1 MSILCGAFKA
11 CLPCLTLLKFQVQRI
26 DTMVSLGIQ
35 NPHYIEMIL
44 TTGKDFLAVHINQ
57 TQIIHMVH
65 KIPLSFNAPLGL
77 ET

>member
-1 MSILCGAFKA
+1 
-11 CLPCLTLLKFQVQRI
+11 VQRI

-35 NPHYIEMIL
+35 NPQYIEMIL